1 MGQMIKNLWNNS
13 GTFAKGI
20 VASTSAV
27 VTALIPAYGGQT
39 WFVGLAA
46 GVGALN
52 TIMVVNQKR
61 QP

>member
-1 MGQMIKNLWNNS
+1 MKDLWNNS
-13 GTFAKGI
+13 GNYAKGI
-20 VASTSAV
+20 VAVTSAV
-27 VTALIPAYGGQT
+27 VVSLVPVYGDKS

-52 TIMVVNQKR
+52 TILVVNQKR